1 MISPQKI
8 FYNHL
13 MYSTKFKIINFNT
26 MKYFF
31 SALIFIHGAIHLL
44 GFLKAFNLAQIEQ
57 LNVGISKLSGIVWLI
72 TFILLMTS
80 GIAYLIKTDW
90 WYIFSI
96 IAVLLST
103 FLIITVW
110 QDARF
115 GLIAN
120 VIILTIAIVGY
131 ATLTFHNKYEKDV
144 LAGLQKTASVSESK
158 LTEVD
163 IVHLPEPVKKYIRN
177 SGSIGKPKVNNFRLE
192 FTGKIRKDEK
202 SEWMPF
208 TVVQYSFISDASRY
222 FFMKATMRKLPVAG
236 YHCFKNG
243 EAFMDIR
250 LFSLIKV
257 QYQTGKEMGISETVT
272 FFNDMC
278 CMAPATLIDNRI
290 KWQETEGNNVKA
302 EFTNNNITIS
312 AWLYFNDKGELIN
325 FISDDRYAYDAKGGM
340 VKLPWSTPLKNY
352 KEIDGLNMYTEAE
365 AIYTYPDKD
374 LCYGTF
380 SLEHI
385 EYNCKILK

>member
-144 LAGLQKTASVSESK
+144 LAGLQKTASVSE
-158 LTEVD
+158 
-163 IVHLPEPVKKYIRN
+163 
-177 SGSIGKPKVNNFRLE
+177 IGR
-192 FTGKIRKDEK
+192 
-202 SEWMPF
+202 
-208 TVVQYSFISDASRY
+208 ASCR
-222 FFMKATMRKLPVAG
+222 
-236 YHCFKNG
+236 
-243 EAFMDIR
+243 
-250 LFSLIKV
+250 
-257 QYQTGKEMGISETVT
+257 ETV
-272 FFNDMC
+272 
-278 CMAPATLIDNRI
+278 
-290 KWQETEGNNVKA
+290 
-302 EFTNNNITIS
+302 
-312 AWLYFNDKGELIN
+312 
-325 FISDDRYAYDAKGGM
+325 
-340 VKLPWSTPLKNY
+340 
-352 KEIDGLNMYTEAE
+352 
-365 AIYTYPDKD
+365 
-374 LCYGTF
+374 
-380 SLEHI
+380 
-385 EYNCKILK
+385 